1 MTPGTLLTPFVVEAV
16 SPGAM
21 REWSV
26 FLADPNPI
34 HLDAEAVR
42 AAGLGDRPINQGP
55 ANLAYLIN
63 LLSLNFPEMD
73 IVTLET
79 RFNGNVFAG
88 DRCVAGG
95 HVIEVGETGVR
106 CEIWLDVD
114 GGGRAVSANASV
126 RKRAR
131 P

>member
-1 MTPGTLLTPFVVEAV
+1 MTPGTPLAPFVVDTV
-16 SPGAM
+16 LPGAM

-63 LLSLNFPEMD
+63 LLSLNFPDMD
-73 IVTLET
+73 IVALET
-79 RFNGNVFAG
+79 RFSGNVIAG
-88 DRCVAGG
+88 DRCVANG
-95 HVIEVGETGVR
+95 HVSEIGENETC

-114 GGGRAVSANASV
+114 GGRRAVSATA
-126 RKRAR
+126 RLRAR
-131 P
+131 AR